1 MCVHVHTHVSA
12 WEQACQA
19 EGMTNSRHKAHV
31 AVDRV
36 VGPMIRLEGGTAR
49 TAVEHEEG
57 KRQGW
62 DCDQKEPSKG
72 AWAGMDLLVN
82 QGLQPSP
89 CFLPHDSAGQGSASL
104 SGRSGLRRAGR
115 PSTVG

>member
-1 MCVHVHTHVSA
+1 MCVHVHKHVSA
-12 WEQACQA
+12 REQAFQA
-19 EGMTNSRHKAHV
+19 EGMTNWRHKAHV
-31 AVDRV
+31 AVDRA

-49 TAVEHEEG
+49 MAVEHEEG
-57 KRQGW
+57 KRQDW
-62 DCDQKEPSKG
+62 DCDQKEPSKW

-89 CFLPHDSAGQGSASL
+89 CFLPHDRAGQGSVSV